1 MTIMDQLMSRT
12 RTWLLEPGAIKAVS
26 RVKEV
31 KVVVVSNVSMVT
43 LLQRGTCFS
52 RSAGGGEAL
61 PLCTTET
68 CDTDITDN
76 LTLIL
81 TLHRNYTSTV
91 CANSVHVH

>member
-1 MTIMDQLMSRT
+1 MTIMVQLMSRT
-12 RTWLLEPGAIKAVS
+12 RTWFLVPGAIKAVS
-26 RVKEV
+26 RVKVVVV
-31 KVVVVSNVSMVT
+31 KVVVSNVSMVT

-68 CDTDITDN
+68 CDTDN

-81 TLHRNYTSTV
+81 TPQHSV
-91 CANSVHVH
+91 CK

>member
-1 MTIMDQLMSRT
+1 MTIMVQLMSRT

-26 RVKEV
+26 RVK
-31 KVVVVSNVSMVT
+31 VVVSNVSMVT

-68 CDTDITDN
+68 CDTDN
-76 LTLIL
+76 LTLI
-81 TLHRNYTSTV
+81 
-91 CANSVHVH
+91 

>member
-1 MTIMDQLMSRT
+1 MTIMVQLMSRT
-12 RTWLLEPGAIKAVS
+12 RTWFLVPGAIKAVS

-76 LTLIL
+76 LTLI
-81 TLHRNYTSTV
+81 
-91 CANSVHVH
+91 